1 MTMINLTQT
10 TMKYLNALPM
20 LNLEVIS
27 AYEDNVFSIEDVT
40 FINRRLATFGYSLSD
55 KAQEFLIEGSFSKTS
70 VIESLTVA
78 IDELSKIFDLKNLEP
93 LYETVCFL
101 SADID
106 GLFDKAGDI
115 ALPENRKIAYIDAL
129 QFWCGMS
136 EEEAKVQAD
145 LQSADVLDLKELDIV
160 TLAEVE
166 ALTANKLFSKV
177 VPSKEEFA
185 ELDVLLKVLEN
196 HKVSISKTIKKES
209 FQNKELKNYYI
220 LYMFNKHGVVLD
232 GYVDTATDAL
242 RLAAELSGVELSAK
256 HIQFKKFNNKEI
268 HLIFSY
274 LEKLNYTFDDMWL
287 YRKPWKKFYKL
298 FGSRVG
304 KAKYPKVQKFF
315 NALFDKKIYGS
326 KTTTRGAI
334 QQSYLDFSDDTSIH
348 NTAKLI
354 SLLNTRP
361 GEFAR
366 RLLSV
371 LNKVDFNSYDYIM
384 FNMMNVFT
392 SVDSKVLWQLA
403 SRLRALEEE
412 TPRSVAVKGV
422 YQKLDETIT
431 NLKEQGDI
439 SYIFERLMLVLGMK
453 YAQKEFLGK
462 VYISPTL
469 GSMALSTSMKGTS
482 NSTELATRYSWF
494 ELPKGFDVV
503 RFFQFWTND
512 GNGRTDLDLSTKLF
526 KKTENGLGQVGMSAF
541 TQLRDEY
548 VIDGKKVSFKHSGD
562 YQDAPEPDGAIEY
575 VDIRGIETLLNS
587 EDEHYL
593 IMYVNNFNQDDFSGY
608 PSNRAGVMLLSND
621 EAASKELYQQKSVFK
636 QFQLVSEVRGVIPLI
651 FDFKQNRLI
660 WVDMPKE
667 IASHSSVN
675 RAGLDE
681 LLLDVLGKV
690 ETTPSI
696 YSMLAVNA
704 LARGVIV
711 DNPDEAD
718 VIFDEN
724 TPISDLLSHL

>member
-20 LNLEVIS
+20 LQLEVLS
-27 AYEDNVFSIEDVT
+27 GDKENVFSKEDVMS
-40 FINRRLATFGYSLSD
+40 INRRLATFGYSLSA
-55 KAQEFLIEGSFSKTS
+55 KAQEFLVEGNFSKNS
-70 VIESLTVA
+70 VIESLTISV
-78 IDELSKIFDLKNLEP
+78 DELTKIFDLKNLEP
-93 LYETVCFL
+93 LYETVYFL

-115 ALPENRKIAYIDAL
+115 ALPENRKISYIDAL
-129 QFWCGMS
+129 QFWCGLS
-136 EEEAKVQAD
+136 EEEAKAHAD
-145 LQSADVLDLKELDIV
+145 LQSADVFDLKELDIV

-166 ALTANKLFSKV
+166 ALAANKLFSKV
-177 VPSKEEFA
+177 VPSKEEFT
-185 ELDVLLKVLEN
+185 ELDVLLETLEN
-196 HKVSISKTIKKES
+196 HKVSISKTIQKEN

-220 LYMFNKHGVVLD
+220 LYMFNKHGIVLD

-242 RLAAELSGVELSAK
+242 RLVAELSGVELSAK

-304 KAKYPKVQKFF
+304 KAKYPKVRKFF

-366 RLLSV
+366 RLLSI

-392 SVDSKVLWQLA
+392 SVDSKVLWQLVA
-403 SRLRALEEE
+403 RLRALEEE
-412 TPRSVAVKGV
+412 TTRSVAIKGV

-431 NLKEQGDI
+431 NLKKQGDI

-482 NSTELATRYSWF
+482 NSTKLTTRYSWF

-526 KKTENGLGQVGMSAF
+526 KKTENGFGQVGMSAF
-541 TQLRDEY
+541 TRLQDEY
-548 VIDGKKVSFKHSGD
+548 VVDGKKVSFKHSGD
-562 YQDAPEPDGAIEY
+562 YQNAPEPDGAIEY
-575 VDIRGIETLLNS
+575 VDIRGIEHLLNS
-587 EDEHYL
+587 DEEHYL
-593 IMYVNNFNQDDFSGY
+593 IMYINNYNQDSFLPY

-667 IASHSSVN
+667 IFSHSSVD
-675 RAGLDE
+675 RAKLE
-681 LLLDVLGKV
+681 EFLSDVLGKV
-690 ETTPSI
+690 ESTPSI
-696 YSMLAVNA
+696 HSMLTLNA
-704 LARGVIV
+704 LARGMVV

-724 TPISDLLSHL
+724 TPISELLSHL

>member
-20 LNLEVIS
+20 LQLEVLS
-27 AYEDNVFSIEDVT
+27 GDKENVFSKEDVMS
-40 FINRRLATFGYSLSD
+40 INRRLATFGYSLSD
-55 KAQEFLIEGSFSKTS
+55 KAQEFLIEGNFSKNS
-70 VIESLTVA
+70 VIESLTISV
-78 IDELSKIFDLKNLEP
+78 DELTKIFDLKNLEP
-93 LYETVCFL
+93 LYETVYFL

-115 ALPENRKIAYIDAL
+115 PLPESRKISYVDAL
-129 QFWCGMS
+129 QFWCGLS
-136 EEEAKVQAD
+136 EEEAKAHAD
-145 LQSADVLDLKELDIV
+145 LQSADVFDLKELDVV

-166 ALTANKLFSKV
+166 ALAANKLFSKV

-185 ELDVLLKVLEN
+185 ELDVLLETLEN
-196 HKVSISKTIKKES
+196 HKVSISKTIQKEN

-220 LYMFNKHGVVLD
+220 LYMFNKHGIVLD

-392 SVDSKVLWQLA
+392 SVDSKVLWQLV

-431 NLKEQGDI
+431 NLKEKGDI
-439 SYIFERLMLVLGMK
+439 HYVFERLMLVLGMK

-494 ELPKGFDVV
+494 GLPKGFDVV

-575 VDIRGIETLLNS
+575 VDIRGIEHLLNS
-587 EDEHYL
+587 DEEHYL
-593 IMYVNNFNQDDFSGY
+593 IMYINNYNQDSFLPY

-667 IASHSSVN
+667 IFSHSSVDS
-675 RAGLDE
+675 AKLSEFLVDI
-681 LLLDVLGKV
+681 LGKV
-690 ETTPSI
+690 ETIPSI
-696 YSMLAVNA
+696 YSMLTVNA
-704 LARGVIV
+704 LARGMIV

-724 TPISDLLSHL
+724 TPISDLLSYL

>member
-1 MTMINLTQT
+1 MIMINLTQT

-20 LNLEVIS
+20 LQLEVLS
-27 AYEDNVFSIEDVT
+27 GDKENVFSKEDVMS
-40 FINRRLATFGYSLSD
+40 IDRRLATFGYSLSA
-55 KAQEFLIEGSFSKTS
+55 KAQELLVEGSFSKNS
-70 VIESLTVA
+70 VIESLTIS
-78 IDELSKIFDLKNLEP
+78 IDELTKVFDLKNLEP
-93 LYETVCFL
+93 LYETVYFL

-115 ALPENRKIAYIDAL
+115 ALPESCKISYIDAL
-129 QFWCGMS
+129 QFWCGLS
-136 EEEAKVQAD
+136 EEEAKVHAD
-145 LQSADVLDLKELDIV
+145 LQAADVFDLKELDIV

-166 ALTANKLFSKV
+166 ALAANKLFSKV

-185 ELDVLLKVLEN
+185 ELDVLLETLEN
-196 HKVSISKTIKKES
+196 HKVSISKTIQKEN

-298 FGSRVG
+298 FGNRVG

-392 SVDSKVLWQLA
+392 SVDSKVLWQLV

-439 SYIFERLMLVLGMK
+439 HYIFERLMLVLGMK

-526 KKTENGLGQVGMSAF
+526 KKTENCLGQVGMSAF

-575 VDIRGIETLLNS
+575 VDIRGIEHLLNS
-587 EDEHYL
+587 DEEHYL
-593 IMYVNNFNQDDFSGY
+593 IMYINNYNQDSFLPY

-724 TPISDLLSHL
+724 TPISELLSHL

>member
-1 MTMINLTQT
+1 MIMINLTQT

-20 LNLEVIS
+20 LQLEVLS
-27 AYEDNVFSIEDVT
+27 GDKENVFSKEDVMS
-40 FINRRLATFGYSLSD
+40 IDRRLATFGYSLSA
-55 KAQEFLIEGSFSKTS
+55 KAQELLVEGSFSKNS
-70 VIESLTVA
+70 VIESLTIS
-78 IDELSKIFDLKNLEP
+78 IDELTKVFDLKNLEP
-93 LYETVCFL
+93 LYETVYFL

-115 ALPENRKIAYIDAL
+115 ALPESRKISYIDAL
-129 QFWCGMS
+129 QFWCGLS
-136 EEEAKVQAD
+136 EEEAKVHAD
-145 LQSADVLDLKELDIV
+145 LQAADVFDLKELDIV

-166 ALTANKLFSKV
+166 ALAANKLFSKV

-185 ELDVLLKVLEN
+185 ELDVLLETLEN
-196 HKVSISKTIKKES
+196 HKVSISKTIQKEN

-298 FGSRVG
+298 FGNRVG

-392 SVDSKVLWQLA
+392 SVDSKVLWQLV

-439 SYIFERLMLVLGMK
+439 HYIFERLMLVLGMK

-526 KKTENGLGQVGMSAF
+526 KKTENCLGQVGMSAF
-541 TQLRDEY
+541 TQLRDGY

-575 VDIRGIETLLNS
+575 VDIRGIEHLLNS
-587 EDEHYL
+587 DEEHYL
-593 IMYVNNFNQDDFSGY
+593 IMYINNYNQDSFLPY

-724 TPISDLLSHL
+724 TPISELLSHL

>member
-10 TMKYLNALPM
+10 TMKDLNALPM
-20 LNLEVIS
+20 LNLEVVS
-27 AYEDNVFSIEDVT
+27 AYEDNVFSKEDVT
-40 FINRRLATFGYSLSD
+40 SINRRLATFGYSLND

-78 IDELSKIFDLKNLEP
+78 IDELSKIFNLKNLEP
-93 LYETVCFL
+93 LYETVYFL

-129 QFWCGMS
+129 QFWCGLT
-136 EEEAKVQAD
+136 EEEAEVQAD
-145 LQSADVLDLKELDIV
+145 LQSADVFDLKELDIV

-166 ALTANKLFSKV
+166 ALAANKLFSKV

-185 ELDVLLKVLEN
+185 ELDVLLETLEN
-196 HKVSISKTIKKES
+196 HKVSISKTIQKEN

-220 LYMFNKHGVVLD
+220 LYMFNKHGIVLD

-298 FGSRVG
+298 FGNRVG

-315 NALFDKKIYGS
+315 NALFDKKVYGS
-326 KTTTRGAI
+326 KMTTRGAI

-392 SVDSKVLWQLA
+392 SVDSKVLWQLVT
-403 SRLRALEEE
+403 RLRALKEE
-412 TPRSVAVKGV
+412 TPRSVAIKGV
-422 YQKLDETIT
+422 YRKIDETMT
-431 NLKEQGDI
+431 NMKEQGDI
-439 SYIFERLMLVLGMK
+439 DYIFERLMLVLGMK

-482 NSTELATRYSWF
+482 NSTELTTRYSWF

-526 KKTENGLGQVGMSAF
+526 KKTENGFSQMGMSAF
-541 TQLRDEY
+541 TRLRDEY
-548 VIDGKKVSFKHSGD
+548 IVDGKKVSFKHSGD
-562 YQDAPEPDGAIEY
+562 YQNAPEPDRAIEY
-575 VDIRGIETLLNS
+575 VDIRGIEHLLNS
-587 EDEHYL
+587 DEEHYL
-593 IMYVNNFNQDDFSGY
+593 IMYINHYNQDSFLPY

-621 EAASKELYQQKSVFK
+621 EAASEELYQQKSVFK

-667 IASHSSVN
+667 IASHSSVDS
-675 RAGLDE
+675 AKLSE
-681 LLLDVLGKV
+681 FLVDVLGKV

-704 LARGVIV
+704 LARGMIV

>member
-1 MTMINLTQT
+1 MIMINLTQT

-20 LNLEVIS
+20 LQLEVLS
-27 AYEDNVFSIEDVT
+27 GDKENVFSKEDVMS
-40 FINRRLATFGYSLSD
+40 IDRRLATFGYSLSA
-55 KAQEFLIEGSFSKTS
+55 KAQELLVEGSFSKNS
-70 VIESLTVA
+70 VIESLTIS
-78 IDELSKIFDLKNLEP
+78 IDELTKVFDLKNLEP
-93 LYETVCFL
+93 LYETVYFL

-115 ALPENRKIAYIDAL
+115 ALPESRKISYIDAL
-129 QFWCGMS
+129 QFWCGLS
-136 EEEAKVQAD
+136 EEEAKVHAD
-145 LQSADVLDLKELDIV
+145 LQAADVFDLKELDIV

-166 ALTANKLFSKV
+166 ALAANKLFSKV

-185 ELDVLLKVLEN
+185 ELDVLLETLEN
-196 HKVSISKTIKKES
+196 HKVSISKTIQKEN

-298 FGSRVG
+298 FGNRVG

-392 SVDSKVLWQLA
+392 SVDSKVLWQLV

-439 SYIFERLMLVLGMK
+439 HYIFERLMLVLGMK

-503 RFFQFWTND
+503 RFFQFWIND

-548 VIDGKKVSFKHSGD
+548 VINGKKVSFKHSGD

-575 VDIRGIETLLNS
+575 VDIRGIEALLNS

-636 QFQLVSEVRGVIPLI
+636 QFQLVSEVRGVIPII

>member
-1 MTMINLTQT
+1 
-10 TMKYLNALPM
+10 
-20 LNLEVIS
+20 
-27 AYEDNVFSIEDVT
+27 
-40 FINRRLATFGYSLSD
+40 
-55 KAQEFLIEGSFSKTS
+55 
-70 VIESLTVA
+70 
-78 IDELSKIFDLKNLEP
+78 
-93 LYETVCFL
+93 
-101 SADID
+101 
-106 GLFDKAGDI
+106 
-115 ALPENRKIAYIDAL
+115 
-129 QFWCGMS
+129 
-136 EEEAKVQAD
+136 
-145 LQSADVLDLKELDIV
+145 
-160 TLAEVE
+160 
-166 ALTANKLFSKV
+166 
-177 VPSKEEFA
+177 
-185 ELDVLLKVLEN
+185 
-196 HKVSISKTIKKES
+196 
-209 FQNKELKNYYI
+209 
-220 LYMFNKHGVVLD
+220 MFNKHGIVLD

-392 SVDSKVLWQLA
+392 SVDSKVLWQLV

-439 SYIFERLMLVLGMK
+439 HYIFERLMLVLGMK

-462 VYISPTL
+462 VYISPAL

-575 VDIRGIETLLNS
+575 VDIRGIEALLNS

-593 IMYVNNFNQDDFSGY
+593 IMYVNNFNQDNFSGY

>member
-1 MTMINLTQT
+1 MIMINLTQT

-20 LNLEVIS
+20 LQLEVLS
-27 AYEDNVFSIEDVT
+27 GDKENVFSKEDVMS
-40 FINRRLATFGYSLSD
+40 IDRRLATFGYSLSA
-55 KAQEFLIEGSFSKTS
+55 KAQELLVEGSFSKNS
-70 VIESLTVA
+70 VIESLTIS
-78 IDELSKIFDLKNLEP
+78 IDELTKVFDLKNLEP
-93 LYETVCFL
+93 LYETVYFL

-115 ALPENRKIAYIDAL
+115 ALPESRKISYIDAL
-129 QFWCGMS
+129 QFWCGLS
-136 EEEAKVQAD
+136 EEEAKVHAD
-145 LQSADVLDLKELDIV
+145 LQAADVFDLKELDIV

-166 ALTANKLFSKV
+166 ALAANKLFSKV

-185 ELDVLLKVLEN
+185 ELDVLLETLEN
-196 HKVSISKTIKKES
+196 HKVSISKTIQKEN

-298 FGSRVG
+298 FGNRVG

-392 SVDSKVLWQLA
+392 SVDSKVLWQLV

-439 SYIFERLMLVLGMK
+439 HYIFERLMLVLGMK

-526 KKTENGLGQVGMSAF
+526 KKTENCLGQVGMSAF

-575 VDIRGIETLLNS
+575 VDIRGIEHLLNS
-587 EDEHYL
+587 DEEHYL
-593 IMYVNNFNQDDFSGY
+593 IMYINNYNQDSFLPY

-724 TPISDLLSHL
+724 TPISELLSHL

>member
-1 MTMINLTQT
+1 MIMINLTQT

-20 LNLEVIS
+20 LQLEVLS
-27 AYEDNVFSIEDVT
+27 GDKENVFSKEDVMS
-40 FINRRLATFGYSLSD
+40 IDRRLATFGYSLSA
-55 KAQEFLIEGSFSKTS
+55 KAQELLVEGSFSKNS
-70 VIESLTVA
+70 VIESLTIS
-78 IDELSKIFDLKNLEP
+78 IDELTKVFDLKNLEP
-93 LYETVCFL
+93 LYETVYFL

-115 ALPENRKIAYIDAL
+115 ALPESRKISYIDAL
-129 QFWCGMS
+129 QFWCGLS
-136 EEEAKVQAD
+136 EEEAKVHAD
-145 LQSADVLDLKELDIV
+145 LQAADVFDLKELDIV

-166 ALTANKLFSKV
+166 ALAANKLFSKV

-185 ELDVLLKVLEN
+185 ELDVLLETLEN
-196 HKVSISKTIKKES
+196 HKVSISKTIQKEN

-242 RLAAELSGVELSAK
+242 RLAAELSSVELSAK

-298 FGSRVG
+298 FGNRVG

-392 SVDSKVLWQLA
+392 SVDSKVLWQLV

-439 SYIFERLMLVLGMK
+439 HYIFERLMLVLGMK

-526 KKTENGLGQVGMSAF
+526 KKTENCLGQVGMSAF

-575 VDIRGIETLLNS
+575 VDIRGIEHLLNS
-587 EDEHYL
+587 DEEHYL
-593 IMYVNNFNQDDFSGY
+593 IMYINNYNQDSFLPY

-718 VIFDEN
+718 AIFDEN
-724 TPISDLLSHL
+724 TPISELLSHL

>member
-1 MTMINLTQT
+1 MINLTQT

-20 LNLEVIS
+20 LQLEVLS
-27 AYEDNVFSIEDVT
+27 GDKENVFSKEDVMS
-40 FINRRLATFGYSLSD
+40 INRRLATFGYSLSA
-55 KAQEFLIEGSFSKTS
+55 KAQEFLVEGSFSKNS
-70 VIESLTVA
+70 VIESLTIS
-78 IDELSKIFDLKNLEP
+78 IDELTKVFDLKNLEP
-93 LYETVCFL
+93 LYETVYFL

-115 ALPENRKIAYIDAL
+115 ALPESRKISYVDAL
-129 QFWCGMS
+129 QFWCGLS
-136 EEEAKVQAD
+136 EEEAKAHAD
-145 LQSADVLDLKELDIV
+145 LQSADVFDLKELDIV

-166 ALTANKLFSKV
+166 ALAANKLFSKV
-177 VPSKEEFA
+177 VPSKEEFT
-185 ELDVLLKVLEN
+185 ELDVLLETLEN
-196 HKVSISKTIKKES
+196 HKVSISKTIQKEN

-220 LYMFNKHGVVLD
+220 LYMFNKHGIVLD

-298 FGSRVG
+298 FGNRVG
-304 KAKYPKVQKFF
+304 KAKYPKVKKFF

-326 KTTTRGAI
+326 KMTTRGAI

-366 RLLSV
+366 RLLSI

-392 SVDSKVLWQLA
+392 SVDSKVLWQLVA
-403 SRLRALEEE
+403 RLRALEEE
-412 TPRSVAVKGV
+412 TTRSVAIKGV

-431 NLKEQGDI
+431 NLKEQGGI

-482 NSTELATRYSWF
+482 NSTELTTRYSWF

-526 KKTENGLGQVGMSAF
+526 KKTENGFGQVGMSAF
-541 TQLRDEY
+541 TRLQDEY
-548 VIDGKKVSFKHSGD
+548 VVDGKKVSFKHSGD
-562 YQDAPEPDGAIEY
+562 YQNAPEPDGAIEY
-575 VDIRGIETLLNS
+575 VDIRGIEHLLNS
-587 EDEHYL
+587 DEEHYL
-593 IMYVNNFNQDDFSGY
+593 IMYINNYNQDSFLPY

-667 IASHSSVN
+667 IFSHSSVD
-675 RAGLDE
+675 RAKLE
-681 LLLDVLGKV
+681 EFLSDVLGKV
-690 ETTPSI
+690 ESTPSI
-696 YSMLAVNA
+696 HSMLTLNA
-704 LARGVIV
+704 LARGMVV

-724 TPISDLLSHL
+724 TPISELLSHL

>member
-20 LNLEVIS
+20 LQLEVLS
-27 AYEDNVFSIEDVT
+27 GDKENVFSKEDVMS
-40 FINRRLATFGYSLSD
+40 INRRLATFGYFLSA
-55 KAQEFLIEGSFSKTS
+55 KAQEFLVEGNFSKNS
-70 VIESLTVA
+70 VIESLTISV
-78 IDELSKIFDLKNLEP
+78 DELTKIFDLKNIEP
-93 LYETVCFL
+93 LYETVYFL

-115 ALPENRKIAYIDAL
+115 ALPENRKISYIDAL
-129 QFWCGMS
+129 QFWCGLS
-136 EEEAKVQAD
+136 EEEAKAHAD
-145 LQSADVLDLKELDIV
+145 LQSADVFDLKELDIV

-177 VPSKEEFA
+177 VPSKEEFT
-185 ELDVLLKVLEN
+185 ELDVLLETLEN
-196 HKVSISKTIKKES
+196 HKVSISKTIQKEN

-220 LYMFNKHGVVLD
+220 LYMFNKHGIVLD
-232 GYVDTATDAL
+232 GYVDTATDVL

-334 QQSYLDFSDDTSIH
+334 QQSYLDFSDDASIH

-371 LNKVDFNSYDYIM
+371 LNKVDFNSYDYII

-392 SVDSKVLWQLA
+392 SVDSKVLWQLV

-439 SYIFERLMLVLGMK
+439 HYIFERLMLVLGMK

-462 VYISPTL
+462 VYISQTL

-526 KKTENGLGQVGMSAF
+526 KKTENGFGQVGMSAF
-541 TQLRDEY
+541 TRLQDEY
-548 VIDGKKVSFKHSGD
+548 VVDGKKVSFKHSGD
-562 YQDAPEPDGAIEY
+562 YQNAPEPDGAIEY
-575 VDIRGIETLLNS
+575 VDIRGIEHLLNS
-587 EDEHYL
+587 DEEHYL
-593 IMYVNNFNQDDFSGY
+593 IMYINNYNQDSFLPY

-667 IASHSSVN
+667 IFSHSSVD
-675 RAGLDE
+675 RAKLE
-681 LLLDVLGKV
+681 EFLSDVLGKV
-690 ETTPSI
+690 ESTPSI
-696 YSMLAVNA
+696 HSMLTLNA
-704 LARGVIV
+704 LARGMVV

-724 TPISDLLSHL
+724 TPISELLSHL

>member
-20 LNLEVIS
+20 LQLEVLS
-27 AYEDNVFSIEDVT
+27 GDKENVFSKEDVMS
-40 FINRRLATFGYSLSD
+40 INRRLATFGYSLSA
-55 KAQEFLIEGSFSKTS
+55 KAQEFLVEGNFSKNS
-70 VIESLTVA
+70 VIESLTISV
-78 IDELSKIFDLKNLEP
+78 DELTKIFDSKNLEP
-93 LYETVCFL
+93 LYETVYFL

-115 ALPENRKIAYIDAL
+115 ALPESCKISYVDAL
-129 QFWCGMS
+129 QFWCGLS
-136 EEEAKVQAD
+136 EEEAKAHAD
-145 LQSADVLDLKELDIV
+145 LQAADVFDLKELDIV

-177 VPSKEEFA
+177 VPSKEEFS
-185 ELDVLLKVLEN
+185 ELDILLKTLEN
-196 HKVSISKTIKKES
+196 HKVSISKTIQKEN

-220 LYMFNKHGVVLD
+220 LYMFNKHGIVLD

-256 HIQFKKFNNKEI
+256 YIQFKKFNNKEI

-326 KTTTRGAI
+326 KTTIRGAI

-392 SVDSKVLWQLA
+392 SVDSKVLWQLV

-422 YQKLDETIT
+422 YQKLDETMT

-439 SYIFERLMLVLGMK
+439 DYIFERLMLVLGMK

-469 GSMALSTSMKGTS
+469 DSMALSTSMKGTS
-482 NSTELATRYSWF
+482 NSTELTTRYSWF

-575 VDIRGIETLLNS
+575 VDIRGIEHLLNS
-587 EDEHYL
+587 DEEHYL
-593 IMYVNNFNQDDFSGY
+593 IMYINNYNQDSFLPY

-681 LLLDVLGKV
+681 LLSDVLGKV

-718 VIFDEN
+718 VVFDEN

>member
-1 MTMINLTQT
+1 MINLTQT
-10 TMKYLNALPM
+10 TMKYLSALPM
-20 LNLEVIS
+20 LNLEVVS
-27 AYEDNVFSIEDVT
+27 DYEDNVFSKEDVT
-40 FINRRLATFGYSLSD
+40 SVNRRLATFGYSLSA
-55 KAQEFLIEGSFSKTS
+55 KAQEFFVEGNFSKNS

-78 IDELSKIFDLKNLEP
+78 VDELSKIFDLKNLEP
-93 LYETVCFL
+93 LYETVYFL

-129 QFWCGMS
+129 QFWCGLS
-136 EEEAKVQAD
+136 EEEAKAQAD
-145 LQSADVLDLKELDIV
+145 LQAADALDLKELDIV

-209 FQNKELKNYYI
+209 FQNKEWKNYYI

-298 FGSRVG
+298 FGNRVG

-315 NALFDKKIYGS
+315 NALFDKKVYGS
-326 KTTTRGAI
+326 KMTTRGAI

-366 RLLSV
+366 RLLSI

-392 SVDSKVLWQLA
+392 SVDSKVLWQLVA
-403 SRLRALEEE
+403 RLRALEEE
-412 TPRSVAVKGV
+412 TTRSVAIKGV

-431 NLKEQGDI
+431 NLKKQGDI

-482 NSTELATRYSWF
+482 NSTKLTTRYSWF
-494 ELPKGFDVV
+494 ELSKGFDVV

-526 KKTENGLGQVGMSAF
+526 KKTENGFGQVGMSAF
-541 TQLRDEY
+541 TRLQDEY
-548 VIDGKKVSFKHSGD
+548 VVDGKKVSFKHSGD
-562 YQDAPEPDGAIEY
+562 YQNAPEPDGAIEY
-575 VDIRGIETLLNS
+575 VDIRGIEHLLNS
-587 EDEHYL
+587 DEEHYL
-593 IMYVNNFNQDDFSGY
+593 IMYINNYNQDSFLPY

-667 IASHSSVN
+667 IFSHSSVD
-675 RAGLDE
+675 RAKLE
-681 LLLDVLGKV
+681 EFLSDVLGKV
-690 ETTPSI
+690 ESTPSI
-696 YSMLAVNA
+696 HSMLTLNA
-704 LARGVIV
+704 LARGMVV

-724 TPISDLLSHL
+724 TPISELLSHL

>member
-10 TMKYLNALPM
+10 TMKYLDSLPM
-20 LNLEVIS
+20 LNLEVVS
-27 AYEDNVFSIEDVT
+27 ASDDNVFVKEDIVS
-40 FINRRLATFGYSLSD
+40 INRRLATFGYSLSD
-55 KAQEFLIEGSFSKTS
+55 KAEEFLIEGNFSTNS
-70 VIESLTVA
+70 VVESLTIAV
-78 IDELSKIFDLKNLEP
+78 DELSRVFDLKNLEP

-101 SADID
+101 SSDID

-115 ALPENRKIAYIDAL
+115 SLPESRKIAYIDAL
-129 QFWCGMS
+129 QFWCGMT
-136 EEEAKVQAD
+136 EEEAEANAD
-145 LQSADVLDLKELDIV
+145 LQAADVFDLKELDIV

-177 VPSKEEFA
+177 VPSKEEFT
-185 ELDVLLKVLEN
+185 ELDVLLETLEN
-196 HKVSISKTIKKES
+196 HKVSISKTIQKEN

-220 LYMFNKHGVVLD
+220 LYMFNKHGIVLD

-298 FGSRVG
+298 FGNRVG
-304 KAKYPKVQKFF
+304 KAKYPKVKKFF

-326 KTTTRGAI
+326 KMTTRGAI

-366 RLLSV
+366 RLLSI

-392 SVDSKVLWQLA
+392 SVDSKVLWQLVA
-403 SRLRALEEE
+403 RLRALEEE
-412 TPRSVAVKGV
+412 TTRSVAIKGV

-482 NSTELATRYSWF
+482 NSTELTTRYSWF

-526 KKTENGLGQVGMSAF
+526 KKTENGFGQVGMSAF
-541 TQLRDEY
+541 TRLQDEY
-548 VIDGKKVSFKHSGD
+548 VVDGKKVSFKHSGD
-562 YQDAPEPDGAIEY
+562 YQNAPEPDGAIEY
-575 VDIRGIETLLNS
+575 VDIRGIEHLLNS
-587 EDEHYL
+587 DEEHYL
-593 IMYVNNFNQDDFSGY
+593 IMYINNYNQDSFLPY

-667 IASHSSVN
+667 IFSHSSVD
-675 RAGLDE
+675 RAKLE
-681 LLLDVLGKV
+681 EFLSDVLGKV
-690 ETTPSI
+690 ESTPSI
-696 YSMLAVNA
+696 HSMLTLNA
-704 LARGVIV
+704 LARGMVV

-724 TPISDLLSHL
+724 TPISELLSHL

>member
-20 LNLEVIS
+20 LQLEVLS
-27 AYEDNVFSIEDVT
+27 GDKENVFSKEDVMS
-40 FINRRLATFGYSLSD
+40 INRRLATFGYSLSA
-55 KAQEFLIEGSFSKTS
+55 KAQEVLVEGNFSKNS
-70 VIESLTVA
+70 VVESLTISV
-78 IDELSKIFDLKNLEP
+78 DELTKIFDLKNLEP
-93 LYETVCFL
+93 LYETVYFL
-101 SADID
+101 NADID

-115 ALPENRKIAYIDAL
+115 ALPESRKISYVDAL
-129 QFWCGMS
+129 QFWCGLS
-136 EEEAKVQAD
+136 EEEAKAHAD
-145 LQSADVLDLKELDIV
+145 LQSADVFDLKELDIV

-166 ALTANKLFSKV
+166 ALAANKLFSKV
-177 VPSKEEFA
+177 VPSKEEFT
-185 ELDVLLKVLEN
+185 ELDVLLKTLEN
-196 HKVSISKTIKKES
+196 HKVSISKTIQKEN

-220 LYMFNKHGVVLD
+220 LYMFNKHGIVLD

-334 QQSYLDFSDDTSIH
+334 QQSYLDFSEDTSIH

-392 SVDSKVLWQLA
+392 SVDSKVLWQLVT
-403 SRLRALEEE
+403 RLRALEEE
-412 TPRSVAVKGV
+412 TPRSVAIKGV

-439 SYIFERLMLVLGMK
+439 HYICERLMLVLGMK

-526 KKTENGLGQVGMSAF
+526 KKTEDGFNQVGMSAF
-541 TQLRDEY
+541 VQLKDEY

-575 VDIRGIETLLNS
+575 VDIRGIEHLLNS
-587 EDEHYL
+587 DEEHYL
-593 IMYVNNFNQDDFSGY
+593 IMYINNYNQDSFLPY

-636 QFQLVSEVRGVIPLI
+636 QFQLVSEVRGVIPII

-667 IASHSSVN
+667 IFSHSSVD
-675 RAGLDE
+675 RAKLE
-681 LLLDVLGKV
+681 EFLSDVLGKV
-690 ETTPSI
+690 ESTPSI
-696 YSMLAVNA
+696 HSMLTLNA
-704 LARGVIV
+704 LARGMVV

-724 TPISDLLSHL
+724 TPISELLSHL

>member
-20 LNLEVIS
+20 LQLEVLS
-27 AYEDNVFSIEDVT
+27 GDKENVFSKEDVMS
-40 FINRRLATFGYSLSD
+40 INRRLATFGYFLSA
-55 KAQEFLIEGSFSKTS
+55 KAQEFLVEGNFSKNS
-70 VIESLTVA
+70 VIESLTISV
-78 IDELSKIFDLKNLEP
+78 DELTKIFDLKNIEP
-93 LYETVCFL
+93 LYETVYFL

-115 ALPENRKIAYIDAL
+115 ALPENRKISYIDAL
-129 QFWCGMS
+129 QFWCGLS
-136 EEEAKVQAD
+136 EEEAKAHAD
-145 LQSADVLDLKELDIV
+145 LQSADVFDLKELDIV

-177 VPSKEEFA
+177 VPSKEEFT
-185 ELDVLLKVLEN
+185 ELDVLLETLEN
-196 HKVSISKTIKKES
+196 HKVSISKTIQKEN

-220 LYMFNKHGVVLD
+220 LYMFNKHGIVLD
-232 GYVDTATDAL
+232 GYVDTATDVL

-334 QQSYLDFSDDTSIH
+334 QQSYLDFSDDASIH

-371 LNKVDFNSYDYIM
+371 LNKVDFNSYDYII

-392 SVDSKVLWQLA
+392 SVDSKVLWQLV

-439 SYIFERLMLVLGMK
+439 HYIFERLMLVLGMK

-526 KKTENGLGQVGMSAF
+526 KKTENGFGQVGMSAF
-541 TQLRDEY
+541 TRLQDEY
-548 VIDGKKVSFKHSGD
+548 VVDGKKVSFKHSGD
-562 YQDAPEPDGAIEY
+562 YQNAPEPDGAIEY
-575 VDIRGIETLLNS
+575 VDIRGIEHLLNS
-587 EDEHYL
+587 DEEHYL
-593 IMYVNNFNQDDFSGY
+593 IMYINNYNQDSFLPY

-667 IASHSSVN
+667 IFSHSSVD
-675 RAGLDE
+675 RAKLE
-681 LLLDVLGKV
+681 EFLSDVLGKV
-690 ETTPSI
+690 ESTPSI
-696 YSMLAVNA
+696 HSMLTLNA
-704 LARGVIV
+704 LARGMVV

-724 TPISDLLSHL
+724 TPISELLSHL

>member
-10 TMKYLNALPM
+10 TMKHLNALPM
-20 LNLEVIS
+20 LNLEVVS
-27 AYEDNVFSIEDVT
+27 TYEDNVFSKEDVT
-40 FINRRLATFGYSLSD
+40 SINRRLATFGYSLSD

-93 LYETVCFL
+93 LYETVYFL

-106 GLFDKAGDI
+106 GLFDEAGDI

-129 QFWCGMS
+129 QFWCGLT

-177 VPSKEEFA
+177 VPSKEEFT

-196 HKVSISKTIKKES
+196 HKVSISKTIKKEN

-298 FGSRVG
+298 FGNRVG
-304 KAKYPKVQKFF
+304 KAKYPKVKKFF

-326 KTTTRGAI
+326 KMTTRGAI

-366 RLLSV
+366 RLLSI

-392 SVDSKVLWQLA
+392 SVDSKVLWQLVA
-403 SRLRALEEE
+403 RLRALEEE
-412 TPRSVAVKGV
+412 TARSVAIKGV

-482 NSTELATRYSWF
+482 NSTELTTRYSWF

-512 GNGRTDLDLSTKLF
+512 GNGRTDLDLSMKLF
-526 KKTENGLGQVGMSAF
+526 KKTENGFGQMGMSAF

-575 VDIRGIETLLNS
+575 VDVQGIEALSNS
-587 EDEHYL
+587 EEEHYL
-593 IMYVNNFNQDDFSGY
+593 IMYVNNYNRDNFSDY

-724 TPISDLLSHL
+724 TPIYDLLSHL

>member
-20 LNLEVIS
+20 LQLEVLS
-27 AYEDNVFSIEDVT
+27 GDKENVFSKEDVMS
-40 FINRRLATFGYSLSD
+40 INRRLATFGYSLSA
-55 KAQEFLIEGSFSKTS
+55 KAQEFLVEGNFSKNS
-70 VIESLTVA
+70 VIESLTISV
-78 IDELSKIFDLKNLEP
+78 DELTKIFDLKNLEP
-93 LYETVCFL
+93 LYETVYFL

-115 ALPENRKIAYIDAL
+115 ALPESRKISYVDAL
-129 QFWCGMS
+129 QFWCGLS
-136 EEEAKVQAD
+136 EEEAKAHAD
-145 LQSADVLDLKELDIV
+145 LQAADVFDLKELDIV

-177 VPSKEEFA
+177 VPSKEEFS
-185 ELDVLLKVLEN
+185 ELDILLKTLEN
-196 HKVSISKTIKKES
+196 HKVSISKTIQKEN

-220 LYMFNKHGVVLD
+220 LYMFNKHGIVLD

-256 HIQFKKFNNKEI
+256 YIQFKKFNNKEI

-392 SVDSKVLWQLA
+392 S
-403 SRLRALEEE
+403 
-412 TPRSVAVKGV
+412 
-422 YQKLDETIT
+422 DETMT

-439 SYIFERLMLVLGMK
+439 DYIFERLMLVLGMK

-469 GSMALSTSMKGTS
+469 DSMALSTSMKGTS
-482 NSTELATRYSWF
+482 NSTELTTRYSWF

-526 KKTENGLGQVGMSAF
+526 KKTENGFSQTGMSAF
-541 TQLRDEY
+541 TRLRDEY
-548 VIDGKKVSFKHSGD
+548 IVDGKKVSFKHSGD

-575 VDIRGIETLLNS
+575 VDIRGIEHLLNS
-587 EDEHYL
+587 DEEHYL
-593 IMYVNNFNQDDFSGY
+593 IMYINNYNQDSFLPY

-667 IASHSSVN
+667 IFSHSSVDS
-675 RAGLDE
+675 AKLSEFLVDI
-681 LLLDVLGKV
+681 LGKV
-690 ETTPSI
+690 ETIPSI
-696 YSMLAVNA
+696 YSMLTVNA
-704 LARGVIV
+704 LARGMIV

-724 TPISDLLSHL
+724 TPISDLLSYL

>member
-1 MTMINLTQT
+1 MIMINLTQT

-20 LNLEVIS
+20 LQLEVLS
-27 AYEDNVFSIEDVT
+27 GDKENVFSKEDVMS
-40 FINRRLATFGYSLSD
+40 IDRRLATFGYSLSA
-55 KAQEFLIEGSFSKTS
+55 KAQELLVEGSFSKNS
-70 VIESLTVA
+70 VIESLTIS
-78 IDELSKIFDLKNLEP
+78 IDELTKVFDLKNLEP
-93 LYETVCFL
+93 LYETVYFL

-115 ALPENRKIAYIDAL
+115 ALPESRKISYIDAL
-129 QFWCGMS
+129 QFWCGLS
-136 EEEAKVQAD
+136 EEEAKVHAD
-145 LQSADVLDLKELDIV
+145 LQAADVFDLKELDIV

-166 ALTANKLFSKV
+166 ALAANKLFSKV

-185 ELDVLLKVLEN
+185 ELDVLLETLEN
-196 HKVSISKTIKKES
+196 HKVSISKTIQKEN

-298 FGSRVG
+298 FGNRVG

-354 SLLNTRP
+354 FLLNTRP

-392 SVDSKVLWQLA
+392 SVDSKVLWQLV

-439 SYIFERLMLVLGMK
+439 HYIFERLMLVLGMK

-526 KKTENGLGQVGMSAF
+526 KKTENCLGQVGMSAF

-575 VDIRGIETLLNS
+575 VDIRGIEHLLNS
-587 EDEHYL
+587 DEEHYL
-593 IMYVNNFNQDDFSGY
+593 IMYINNYNQDSFLPY

-724 TPISDLLSHL
+724 TPISELLSHL

>member
-10 TMKYLNALPM
+10 AMKYLNALPM
-20 LNLEVIS
+20 LNLEVVS
-27 AYEDNVFSIEDVT
+27 AYEDNVFSKEDIT
-40 FINRRLATFGYSLSD
+40 SINRRLATFGYSLSD
-55 KAQEFLIEGSFSKTS
+55 KAQEFLIDGSFSKTS

-93 LYETVCFL
+93 LYETVYFL

-129 QFWCGMS
+129 QFWCGLT

-185 ELDVLLKVLEN
+185 ELDVLLETLEN
-196 HKVSISKTIKKES
+196 HKVSISKTIQKEN

-220 LYMFNKHGVVLD
+220 LYMFNKHSIVLD

-354 SLLNTRP
+354 SLSNTRP

-366 RLLSV
+366 RLLSI

-392 SVDSKVLWQLA
+392 SVDSKVLWQLVT
-403 SRLRALEEE
+403 RLRTLEEE
-412 TPRSVAVKGV
+412 TARSVAIKGV

-439 SYIFERLMLVLGMK
+439 HYIFERLMLVLGMK

-575 VDIRGIETLLNS
+575 VDVRGIETLLNS

-681 LLLDVLGKV
+681 LLLDILGKV

>member
-1 MTMINLTQT
+1 MIMINLTQT

-20 LNLEVIS
+20 LQLEVLS
-27 AYEDNVFSIEDVT
+27 GDKENVFSKEDVMS
-40 FINRRLATFGYSLSD
+40 IDRRLATFGYSLSA
-55 KAQEFLIEGSFSKTS
+55 KAQELLVEGSFSKNS
-70 VIESLTVA
+70 VIESLTIS
-78 IDELSKIFDLKNLEP
+78 IDELTKVFDLKNLEP
-93 LYETVCFL
+93 LYETVYFL

-106 GLFDKAGDI
+106 GLFDKVGDI
-115 ALPENRKIAYIDAL
+115 ALPESRKISYIDAL
-129 QFWCGMS
+129 QFWCGLS
-136 EEEAKVQAD
+136 EEEAKVHAD
-145 LQSADVLDLKELDIV
+145 LQAADVFDLKELDIV

-166 ALTANKLFSKV
+166 ALAANKLFSKV

-185 ELDVLLKVLEN
+185 ELDVLLETLEN
-196 HKVSISKTIKKES
+196 HKVSISKTIQKEN

-298 FGSRVG
+298 FGNRVG

-392 SVDSKVLWQLA
+392 SVDSKVLWQLV

-439 SYIFERLMLVLGMK
+439 HYIFERLMLVLGMK

-526 KKTENGLGQVGMSAF
+526 KKTENCLGQVGMSAF

-575 VDIRGIETLLNS
+575 VDIRGIEHLLNS
-587 EDEHYL
+587 DEEHYL
-593 IMYVNNFNQDDFSGY
+593 IMYINNYNQDSFLPY

-724 TPISDLLSHL
+724 TPISELLSHL

>member
-20 LNLEVIS
+20 LQLEVLS
-27 AYEDNVFSIEDVT
+27 GDEENVFSKEDVMS
-40 FINRRLATFGYSLSD
+40 IDRRLATFGYSLSA
-55 KAQEFLIEGSFSKTS
+55 KAQELLVEGSFSKNS
-70 VIESLTVA
+70 VIESLTIS
-78 IDELSKIFDLKNLEP
+78 IDELTKVFDLKNLEP
-93 LYETVCFL
+93 LYETVYFL

-115 ALPENRKIAYIDAL
+115 ALPESRKISYVDAL
-129 QFWCGMS
+129 QFWCGLS
-136 EEEAKVQAD
+136 EEEAKAHAD
-145 LQSADVLDLKELDIV
+145 LQSADVFDLKELDIV

-166 ALTANKLFSKV
+166 ALAANKLFSKV
-177 VPSKEEFA
+177 VPSKEEFT
-185 ELDVLLKVLEN
+185 ELDVLLETLEN
-196 HKVSISKTIKKES
+196 HRVSISKTIQKENS
-209 FQNKELKNYYI
+209 QNKELKNYYI
-220 LYMFNKHGVVLD
+220 LYMFNKHGIVLD

-392 SVDSKVLWQLA
+392 SVDSKVLWQLV

-482 NSTELATRYSWF
+482 NSTELTTRYSWF

-526 KKTENGLGQVGMSAF
+526 KKTENGFGQVGMSAF
-541 TQLRDEY
+541 TRLQDEY
-548 VIDGKKVSFKHSGD
+548 VVDGKKVSFKHSGD
-562 YQDAPEPDGAIEY
+562 YQNAPEPDGAIEY
-575 VDIRGIETLLNS
+575 VDIRGIEHLLNS
-587 EDEHYL
+587 DEEHYL
-593 IMYVNNFNQDDFSGY
+593 IMYINNYNQDSFLPY

-667 IASHSSVN
+667 IFSHSSVD
-675 RAGLDE
+675 RAKLE
-681 LLLDVLGKV
+681 EFLSDVLGKV
-690 ETTPSI
+690 ESTPSI
-696 YSMLAVNA
+696 HSMLTLNA
-704 LARGVIV
+704 LARGMVV

-724 TPISDLLSHL
+724 TPISELLSHL

>member
-10 TMKYLNALPM
+10 TMKDLNALPM
-20 LNLEVIS
+20 LNLEVVS
-27 AYEDNVFSIEDVT
+27 AYEDNVFSKEDVT
-40 FINRRLATFGYSLSD
+40 SINRRLATFGYSLND

-78 IDELSKIFDLKNLEP
+78 IDELSKIFNLKNLEP
-93 LYETVCFL
+93 LYETVYFL

-129 QFWCGMS
+129 QFWCGLT
-136 EEEAKVQAD
+136 EEEAEVQAD
-145 LQSADVLDLKELDIV
+145 LQSADVFDLKELDIV

-166 ALTANKLFSKV
+166 ALAANKLFSKV

-185 ELDVLLKVLEN
+185 ELDVLLETLEN
-196 HKVSISKTIKKES
+196 HKVSISKTIQKEN

-220 LYMFNKHGVVLD
+220 LYMFNKHGIVLD

-298 FGSRVG
+298 FGNRVG

-315 NALFDKKIYGS
+315 NALFDKKVYGS
-326 KTTTRGAI
+326 KMTTRGAI

-392 SVDSKVLWQLA
+392 SVDSKVLWQLVT
-403 SRLRALEEE
+403 RLRALKEE
-412 TPRSVAVKGV
+412 TPRSVAIKGV
-422 YQKLDETIT
+422 YRKIDETMT
-431 NLKEQGDI
+431 NMKEQGDI
-439 SYIFERLMLVLGMK
+439 DYIFERLMLVLGMK

-482 NSTELATRYSWF
+482 NSTELTTRYSWF

-526 KKTENGLGQVGMSAF
+526 KKTENGFSQMGMSAF
-541 TQLRDEY
+541 TRLRDEY
-548 VIDGKKVSFKHSGD
+548 IVDGKKVSFKHSGD
-562 YQDAPEPDGAIEY
+562 YQNAPEPDGAIEY
-575 VDIRGIETLLNS
+575 VDIRGIEHLLNS
-587 EDEHYL
+587 DEEHYL
-593 IMYVNNFNQDDFSGY
+593 IMYINHYNQDSFLPY

-621 EAASKELYQQKSVFK
+621 EAASEELYQQKSVFK

-667 IASHSSVN
+667 IASHSSVDS
-675 RAGLDE
+675 AKLSE
-681 LLLDVLGKV
+681 FLVDVLGKV

-704 LARGVIV
+704 LARGMIV

>member
-1 MTMINLTQT
+1 MIMINLTQT

-20 LNLEVIS
+20 LQLEVLS
-27 AYEDNVFSIEDVT
+27 GDKENVFSKEDVMS
-40 FINRRLATFGYSLSD
+40 IDRRLATFGYSLSA
-55 KAQEFLIEGSFSKTS
+55 KAQEFLVEGSFSKNS
-70 VIESLTVA
+70 VIESLTIS
-78 IDELSKIFDLKNLEP
+78 IDELTKVFDLKNLEP
-93 LYETVCFL
+93 LYETVYFL

-115 ALPENRKIAYIDAL
+115 ALPESRKISYIDAL
-129 QFWCGMS
+129 QFWCGLS
-136 EEEAKVQAD
+136 EEEAKVHAD
-145 LQSADVLDLKELDIV
+145 LQAADVFDLKELDIV

-166 ALTANKLFSKV
+166 ALAANKLFSKV

-185 ELDVLLKVLEN
+185 ELDVLLETLEN
-196 HKVSISKTIKKES
+196 HKVSISKTIQKEN

-298 FGSRVG
+298 FGNRVG

-392 SVDSKVLWQLA
+392 SVDSKVLWQLV

-439 SYIFERLMLVLGMK
+439 HYIFERLMLVLGMK

-526 KKTENGLGQVGMSAF
+526 KKTENCLGQVGMSAF

-575 VDIRGIETLLNS
+575 VDIRGIEHLLNS
-587 EDEHYL
+587 DEEHYL
-593 IMYVNNFNQDDFSGY
+593 IMYINNYNQDSFLPY

-724 TPISDLLSHL
+724 TPISELLSHL

>member
-1 MTMINLTQT
+1 MIMINLTQT

-20 LNLEVIS
+20 LQLEVLS
-27 AYEDNVFSIEDVT
+27 GDKENVFSKEDVMS
-40 FINRRLATFGYSLSD
+40 IDRRLATFGYSLSA
-55 KAQEFLIEGSFSKTS
+55 KAQELLVEGSFSKNS
-70 VIESLTVA
+70 VIESLTIS
-78 IDELSKIFDLKNLEP
+78 IDELTKVFDLKNLEP
-93 LYETVCFL
+93 LYETVYFL

-115 ALPENRKIAYIDAL
+115 ALPESRKISYIDAL
-129 QFWCGMS
+129 QFWCGLS
-136 EEEAKVQAD
+136 EEEAKVHAD
-145 LQSADVLDLKELDIV
+145 LQAADVFDLKELDIV

-166 ALTANKLFSKV
+166 ALAANKLFSKV

-185 ELDVLLKVLEN
+185 ELDVLLETLEN
-196 HKVSISKTIKKES
+196 HKVSISKTIQKEN

-298 FGSRVG
+298 FGNRVG

-392 SVDSKVLWQLA
+392 SVDSKVLWQLV

-439 SYIFERLMLVLGMK
+439 HYIFERLMLVLGMK

-526 KKTENGLGQVGMSAF
+526 KKTENCLGQVGMSAF

-548 VIDGKKVSFKHSGD
+548 VINGKKVSFKHSGD

-575 VDIRGIETLLNS
+575 VDIRGIEHLLNS
-587 EDEHYL
+587 DEEHYL
-593 IMYVNNFNQDDFSGY
+593 IMYINNYNQDSFLPY

-724 TPISDLLSHL
+724 TPISELLSHL

>member
-1 MTMINLTQT
+1 MIMINLTQT

-20 LNLEVIS
+20 LQLEVLS
-27 AYEDNVFSIEDVT
+27 GDKENVFSKEDVMS
-40 FINRRLATFGYSLSD
+40 IDRRLATFGYSLSA
-55 KAQEFLIEGSFSKTS
+55 KAQELLVEGSFSKNS
-70 VIESLTVA
+70 VIESLTIS
-78 IDELSKIFDLKNLEP
+78 IDELTKVFDLKNLEP
-93 LYETVCFL
+93 LYETVYFL

-115 ALPENRKIAYIDAL
+115 ALPESRKISYIDAL
-129 QFWCGMS
+129 QFWCGLS
-136 EEEAKVQAD
+136 EEEAKVHAD
-145 LQSADVLDLKELDIV
+145 LQAADVFDLKELDIV

-166 ALTANKLFSKV
+166 ALAANKLFSKV

-185 ELDVLLKVLEN
+185 ELDVLLETLEN
-196 HKVSISKTIKKES
+196 HKVSISKTIQKEN

-298 FGSRVG
+298 FGNRVG

-392 SVDSKVLWQLA
+392 SVDSKVLWQLV

-439 SYIFERLMLVLGMK
+439 HYIFERLMLVLGMK

-469 GSMALSTSMKGTS
+469 GSMAFSTSMKGTS

-526 KKTENGLGQVGMSAF
+526 KKTENCLGQVGMSAF

-575 VDIRGIETLLNS
+575 VDIRGIEHLLNS
-587 EDEHYL
+587 DEEHYL
-593 IMYVNNFNQDDFSGY
+593 IMYINNYNQDSFLPY

-724 TPISDLLSHL
+724 TPISELLSHL

>member
-10 TMKYLNALPM
+10 TMKYLNSLPM

-27 AYEDNVFSIEDVT
+27 TSGDSVFAKEDVVS
-40 FINRRLATFGYSLSD
+40 INQRLATFGYSLSV
-55 KAQEFLIEGSFSKTS
+55 KAQEFLIEGNFSKNS
-70 VIESLTVA
+70 VIESLTIS
-78 IDELSKIFDLKNLEP
+78 IDELTKILDLKNLEP
-93 LYETVCFL
+93 LYETVYFL

-115 ALPENRKIAYIDAL
+115 ALPENRKISYIDAL
-129 QFWCGMS
+129 QFWCGLS
-136 EEEAKVQAD
+136 EEEAKVHAD
-145 LQSADVLDLKELDIV
+145 LQAADVFDLKELDIV

-166 ALTANKLFSKV
+166 ALAANKLFSKV

-185 ELDVLLKVLEN
+185 ELDVLLKTLEN
-196 HKVSISKTIKKES
+196 HKVSISKTIQKEN

-220 LYMFNKHGVVLD
+220 LYMFNKHGIVLD

-392 SVDSKVLWQLA
+392 SVDSKVLWQLV

-431 NLKEQGDI
+431 NLKEQGGI
-439 SYIFERLMLVLGMK
+439 HYIFERLMLVLGMK

-526 KKTENGLGQVGMSAF
+526 KKTENGLGKMGMSAF

-575 VDIRGIETLLNS
+575 VDIRGIEALLNS

-593 IMYVNNFNQDDFSGY
+593 IMYVNNFNQDNFLSY

-696 YSMLAVNA
+696 YSMLAINA

>member
-10 TMKYLNALPM
+10 TMKYLNAIPM
-20 LNLEVIS
+20 LQLEVLS
-27 AYEDNVFSIEDVT
+27 GDKENMFSKEDVMS
-40 FINRRLATFGYSLSD
+40 IDRRLATFGYSLSA
-55 KAQEFLIEGSFSKTS
+55 KAQELLVEGNFSKNS
-70 VIESLTVA
+70 VIESLTISV
-78 IDELSKIFDLKNLEP
+78 DELTKIFDLKNLEP
-93 LYETVCFL
+93 LYETVYFL

-115 ALPENRKIAYIDAL
+115 ALPESRKISYVDAL
-129 QFWCGMS
+129 QFWCGLS
-136 EEEAKVQAD
+136 EEEAKAHAD
-145 LQSADVLDLKELDIV
+145 LQSADVFDLKELDVV

-166 ALTANKLFSKV
+166 ALAANKLFSKV

-185 ELDVLLKVLEN
+185 ELDVLLETLEN
-196 HKVSISKTIKKES
+196 HKVSISKTIQKEN

-220 LYMFNKHGVVLD
+220 LYMFNKHGIVLD

-298 FGSRVG
+298 FGNRVG
-304 KAKYPKVQKFF
+304 KAKYPKVKKFF

-326 KTTTRGAI
+326 KMTTRGAI

-366 RLLSV
+366 RLLSI

-392 SVDSKVLWQLA
+392 SVDSKVLWQLVA
-403 SRLRALEEE
+403 RLRALEEE
-412 TPRSVAVKGV
+412 TTRSVAIKGV

-469 GSMALSTSMKGTS
+469 GSMALSTSMKGAS
-482 NSTELATRYSWF
+482 NSTELTTRYSWF

>member
-10 TMKYLNALPM
+10 TMKDLNALPM
-20 LNLEVIS
+20 LNLEVVS
-27 AYEDNVFSIEDVT
+27 AYEDNVFSKEDVT
-40 FINRRLATFGYSLSD
+40 SINRRLATFGYSLND

-78 IDELSKIFDLKNLEP
+78 IDELSKIFNLKNLEP
-93 LYETVCFL
+93 LYETVYFL

-129 QFWCGMS
+129 QFWCGLT
-136 EEEAKVQAD
+136 EEEAEVQAD
-145 LQSADVLDLKELDIV
+145 LQSADVFDLKELDIV

-166 ALTANKLFSKV
+166 ALAANKLFSKV

-185 ELDVLLKVLEN
+185 ELDVLLETLEN
-196 HKVSISKTIKKES
+196 HKVSISKTIQKEN

-220 LYMFNKHGVVLD
+220 LYMFNKHGIVLD

-298 FGSRVG
+298 FGNRVG

-315 NALFDKKIYGS
+315 NALFDKKVYGS
-326 KTTTRGAI
+326 KMTTRGAI

-392 SVDSKVLWQLA
+392 SVDSKVLWQLVT
-403 SRLRALEEE
+403 RLRALKEE
-412 TPRSVAVKGV
+412 TPRSVAIKGV
-422 YQKLDETIT
+422 YRKIDETMT
-431 NLKEQGDI
+431 NMKEQGDI
-439 SYIFERLMLVLGMK
+439 DYIFERLMLVLGMK

-482 NSTELATRYSWF
+482 NSTELTTRYSWF

-526 KKTENGLGQVGMSAF
+526 KKTENGFSQMGMSAF
-541 TQLRDEY
+541 TRLRDEY
-548 VIDGKKVSFKHSGD
+548 IVDGKKVTFKHSGD
-562 YQDAPEPDGAIEY
+562 YQNAPEPDGAIEY
-575 VDIRGIETLLNS
+575 VDIRGIEHLLNS
-587 EDEHYL
+587 DEEHYL
-593 IMYVNNFNQDDFSGY
+593 IMYINNYNQDSFLPY

-621 EAASKELYQQKSVFK
+621 EAASEELYQQKSVFK

-667 IASHSSVN
+667 IASHSSVDS
-675 RAGLDE
+675 AKLSE
-681 LLLDVLGKV
+681 FLVDVLGKV

-704 LARGVIV
+704 LARGMIV

>member
-20 LNLEVIS
+20 LQLEVLS
-27 AYEDNVFSIEDVT
+27 GDKENVFSKEDVMS
-40 FINRRLATFGYSLSD
+40 INRRLATFGYSLSA
-55 KAQEFLIEGSFSKTS
+55 KAQEFLVEGSFSKNS
-70 VIESLTVA
+70 VIESLTIS
-78 IDELSKIFDLKNLEP
+78 IDELTKVFDLKNLEP
-93 LYETVCFL
+93 LYETVYFL

-115 ALPENRKIAYIDAL
+115 ALPESRKISYVDAL
-129 QFWCGMS
+129 QFWCGLS
-136 EEEAKVQAD
+136 KEEAKAHAD
-145 LQSADVLDLKELDIV
+145 LQAADVFDLKELDIV

-166 ALTANKLFSKV
+166 ALAANKLFSKV
-177 VPSKEEFA
+177 VPSKEEFT
-185 ELDVLLKVLEN
+185 ELDVLLETLEN
-196 HKVSISKTIKKES
+196 HKVSISKTIQKEN

-220 LYMFNKHGVVLD
+220 LYMFNKHGIVLD

-315 NALFDKKIYGS
+315 NALFDKRIYGS

-366 RLLSV
+366 RLLSI

-392 SVDSKVLWQLA
+392 SVDSKVLWQLVA
-403 SRLRALEEE
+403 RLRALEEE
-412 TPRSVAVKGV
+412 TTRSVAIKGV

-431 NLKEQGDI
+431 NLKKQGDI

-482 NSTELATRYSWF
+482 NSTKLTTRYSWF

-526 KKTENGLGQVGMSAF
+526 KKTENGFGQVGMSAF
-541 TQLRDEY
+541 TRLQDEY
-548 VIDGKKVSFKHSGD
+548 VVDGKKVSFKHSGD
-562 YQDAPEPDGAIEY
+562 YQNAPEPDGAIEY
-575 VDIRGIETLLNS
+575 VDIRGIEHLLNS
-587 EDEHYL
+587 DEEHYL
-593 IMYVNNFNQDDFSGY
+593 IMYINNYNQDSFLPY

-667 IASHSSVN
+667 IFSHSSVD
-675 RAGLDE
+675 RAKLE
-681 LLLDVLGKV
+681 EFLSDVLGKV
-690 ETTPSI
+690 ESTPSI
-696 YSMLAVNA
+696 HSMLTLNA
-704 LARGVIV
+704 LARGMVV

-724 TPISDLLSHL
+724 TPISELLSHL

>member
-20 LNLEVIS
+20 LQLEVLS
-27 AYEDNVFSIEDVT
+27 GDEENVFSKEDVIS
-40 FINRRLATFGYSLSD
+40 INRRLATFGYSLSA
-55 KAQEFLIEGSFSKTS
+55 KAQEFLVEGNFSKNS
-70 VIESLTVA
+70 VIESLTIT
-78 IDELSKIFDLKNLEP
+78 IDELAKVFDLKNLEP
-93 LYETVCFL
+93 LYETVYFL

-115 ALPENRKIAYIDAL
+115 ALPESRKISYIDAL
-129 QFWCGMS
+129 QFWCGLS
-136 EEEAKVQAD
+136 EEEAEAHAD
-145 LQSADVLDLKELDIV
+145 LQSADVFDLKELDIV

-177 VPSKEEFA
+177 VPSKEEFS
-185 ELDVLLKVLEN
+185 ELDVLLKTLEN
-196 HKVSISKTIKKES
+196 HKVSISKTIQKEN

-220 LYMFNKHGVVLD
+220 LYMFNKHGIVLD

-298 FGSRVG
+298 FGNRVG

-366 RLLSV
+366 RLLSI

-392 SVDSKVLWQLA
+392 SVDSKVLWQLV

-439 SYIFERLMLVLGMK
+439 HYIFERLMLVLGMK

-482 NSTELATRYSWF
+482 NSTELATRYSCF

-526 KKTENGLGQVGMSAF
+526 KKTENGFGQVGMSAF
-541 TQLRDEY
+541 TRLQDEY
-548 VIDGKKVSFKHSGD
+548 VVDGKKVSFKHSGD
-562 YQDAPEPDGAIEY
+562 YQNAPEPDGAIEY
-575 VDIRGIETLLNS
+575 VDIRGIEHLLNS
-587 EDEHYL
+587 DEEHYL
-593 IMYVNNFNQDDFSGY
+593 IMYINNYNQDSFLPY

-667 IASHSSVN
+667 IFSHSSVD
-675 RAGLDE
+675 RAKLE
-681 LLLDVLGKV
+681 EFLSDVLGKV
-690 ETTPSI
+690 ESTPSI
-696 YSMLAVNA
+696 HSMLTLNA
-704 LARGVIV
+704 LARGMVV

>member
-1 MTMINLTQT
+1 MIMINLTQT

-20 LNLEVIS
+20 LQLEVLS
-27 AYEDNVFSIEDVT
+27 GDKENVFSKEDVMS
-40 FINRRLATFGYSLSD
+40 IDRRLATFGYSLSA
-55 KAQEFLIEGSFSKTS
+55 KAQELLVEGSFSKNS
-70 VIESLTVA
+70 VIESLTIS
-78 IDELSKIFDLKNLEP
+78 IDELTKVFDLKNLEP
-93 LYETVCFL
+93 LYETVYFL

-115 ALPENRKIAYIDAL
+115 ALPESRKISYIDAL
-129 QFWCGMS
+129 QFWCGLS
-136 EEEAKVQAD
+136 EEEAKVHAD
-145 LQSADVLDLKELDIV
+145 LQAADVFDLKELDIV

-166 ALTANKLFSKV
+166 ALAANKLFSKV

-185 ELDVLLKVLEN
+185 ELDVLLKTLEN
-196 HKVSISKTIKKES
+196 HKVSISKTIQKEN

-298 FGSRVG
+298 FGNRVG

-392 SVDSKVLWQLA
+392 SVDSKVLWQLV

-439 SYIFERLMLVLGMK
+439 HYIFERLMLVLGMK

-526 KKTENGLGQVGMSAF
+526 KKTENCLGQVGMSAF

-575 VDIRGIETLLNS
+575 VDIRGIEHLLNS
-587 EDEHYL
+587 DEEHYL
-593 IMYVNNFNQDDFSGY
+593 IMYINNYNQDSFLPY

-724 TPISDLLSHL
+724 TPISELLSHL

>member
-10 TMKYLNALPM
+10 TMKYLSALPM
-20 LNLEVIS
+20 LNLEVVS
-27 AYEDNVFSIEDVT
+27 DYEDNVFSKEDVT
-40 FINRRLATFGYSLSD
+40 SVNRRLATFGYSLST
-55 KAQEFLIEGSFSKTS
+55 KAQEFLVEGNFSKNS

-78 IDELSKIFDLKNLEP
+78 VDELSKIFDLKNLEP
-93 LYETVCFL
+93 LYETVYFL

-129 QFWCGMS
+129 QLWCGLS
-136 EEEAKVQAD
+136 EEEAKAQAD
-145 LQSADVLDLKELDIV
+145 LQAADALDLKELDIV

-209 FQNKELKNYYI
+209 FQNKEWKNYYI

-298 FGSRVG
+298 FGNRVG

-315 NALFDKKIYGS
+315 NALFDKKVYGS
-326 KTTTRGAI
+326 KMTTRGAI

-366 RLLSV
+366 RLLSI

-392 SVDSKVLWQLA
+392 SVDSKVLWQLVA
-403 SRLRALEEE
+403 RLRALEEE
-412 TPRSVAVKGV
+412 TTRSVAIKGV

-431 NLKEQGDI
+431 NLKKQGDI

-482 NSTELATRYSWF
+482 NSTKLTTRYSWF

-526 KKTENGLGQVGMSAF
+526 KKTENGFGQVGMSAF
-541 TQLRDEY
+541 TRLQDEY
-548 VIDGKKVSFKHSGD
+548 VVDGKKVSFKHSGD
-562 YQDAPEPDGAIEY
+562 YQNAPEPDGAIEY
-575 VDIRGIETLLNS
+575 VDIRGIEHLLNS
-587 EDEHYL
+587 DEEHYL
-593 IMYVNNFNQDDFSGY
+593 IMYINNYNQDSFLPY

-667 IASHSSVN
+667 IFSHSSVD
-675 RAGLDE
+675 RAKLE
-681 LLLDVLGKV
+681 EFLSDVLGKV
-690 ETTPSI
+690 ESTPSI
-696 YSMLAVNA
+696 HSMLTLNA
-704 LARGVIV
+704 LARGMVV

-724 TPISDLLSHL
+724 TPISELLSHL

>member
-1 MTMINLTQT
+1 M
-10 TMKYLNALPM
+10 P
-20 LNLEVIS
+20 
-27 AYEDNVFSIEDVT
+27 
-40 FINRRLATFGYSLSD
+40 
-55 KAQEFLIEGSFSKTS
+55 
-70 VIESLTVA
+70 ES
-78 IDELSKIFDLKNLEP
+78 
-93 LYETVCFL
+93 
-101 SADID
+101 
-106 GLFDKAGDI
+106 
-115 ALPENRKIAYIDAL
+115 RKISYIDAL
-129 QFWCGMS
+129 QFWCGLS
-136 EEEAKVQAD
+136 EEEAEAHAD
-145 LQSADVLDLKELDIV
+145 LQSADVFDLKELDIV

-177 VPSKEEFA
+177 VPSKEEFS
-185 ELDVLLKVLEN
+185 ELDVLLKTLEN
-196 HKVSISKTIKKES
+196 HKVSISKTIQKEN

-220 LYMFNKHGVVLD
+220 LYMFNKHGIVLD

-298 FGSRVG
+298 FGNRVG

-392 SVDSKVLWQLA
+392 SVDSKVLWQLV

-412 TPRSVAVKGV
+412 TPRSVAIKGV
-422 YQKLDETIT
+422 HQKLDETIT

-439 SYIFERLMLVLGMK
+439 HYIFERLMLVLGMK

-526 KKTENGLGQVGMSAF
+526 KKTENGFGQVGMSAF
-541 TQLRDEY
+541 TRLQDEY
-548 VIDGKKVSFKHSGD
+548 VVDGKKVSFKHSGD
-562 YQDAPEPDGAIEY
+562 YQNAPEPDGAIEY
-575 VDIRGIETLLNS
+575 VDIRGIEHLLNS
-587 EDEHYL
+587 DEEHYL
-593 IMYVNNFNQDDFSGY
+593 IMYINNYNQDSFLPY

-667 IASHSSVN
+667 IFSHSSVD
-675 RAGLDE
+675 RAKL
-681 LLLDVLGKV
+681 
-690 ETTPSI
+690 
-696 YSMLAVNA
+696 
-704 LARGVIV
+704 
-711 DNPDEAD
+711 
-718 VIFDEN
+718 
-724 TPISDLLSHL
+724 

>member
-20 LNLEVIS
+20 LQLEVLS
-27 AYEDNVFSIEDVT
+27 GDKETVFSKEDVMS
-40 FINRRLATFGYSLSD
+40 INRRLAMFGYSLSA
-55 KAQEFLIEGSFSKTS
+55 KAQEFLVEGNFSKNS
-70 VIESLTVA
+70 VIESLTISV
-78 IDELSKIFDLKNLEP
+78 DELTKIFDLKNLEP
-93 LYETVCFL
+93 LYETVYFL

-115 ALPENRKIAYIDAL
+115 ALPENRKISYIDAL
-129 QFWCGMS
+129 QFWCGLS
-136 EEEAKVQAD
+136 EEEAKAHAD
-145 LQSADVLDLKELDIV
+145 LQSADVFDLKELDIV

-166 ALTANKLFSKV
+166 ALAANKLFSKV
-177 VPSKEEFA
+177 VPSKEEFT
-185 ELDVLLKVLEN
+185 ELDVLLETLEN
-196 HKVSISKTIKKES
+196 HKVSISKTIQKEN

-220 LYMFNKHGVVLD
+220 LYMFNKHGIVLD

-315 NALFDKKIYGS
+315 NALFDKKVYGS

-334 QQSYLDFSDDTSIH
+334 QQSYLDFSDDTSIQ

-371 LNKVDFNSYDYIM
+371 LDKVDSGSYDYIM
-384 FNMMNVFT
+384 LNMMNVFT
-392 SVDSKVLWQLA
+392 SVDSKVLWQLVA
-403 SRLRALEEE
+403 RLNALEKE
-412 TPRSVAVKGV
+412 TPRTVSIKGV
-422 YQKLDETIT
+422 HTKLEETIT
-431 NLKEQGDI
+431 NVKEQGNI
-439 SYIFERLMLVLGMK
+439 SYILERLMLVLGMK
-453 YAQKEFLGK
+453 YAQKDFLGK
-462 VYISPTL
+462 VYISPSL
-469 GSMALSTSMKGTS
+469 KSSALSTSMKGTS

-494 ELPKGFDVV
+494 ELPKGIDVV

-512 GNGRTDLDLSTKLF
+512 GNGRTDIDLSTELF
-526 KKTENGLGQVGMSAF
+526 KKVEDGFESKGLSSYYQLENK
-541 TQLRDEY
+541 Y
-548 VIDGKKVSFKHSGD
+548 VIEDKKVSFKHSRD

-575 VDIRGIETLLNS
+575 VDVRGIGALS
-587 EDEHYL
+587 DFSDEHYL
-593 IMYVNNFNQDDFSGY
+593 VMYVNNFNQDDFLSY
-608 PSNRAGVMLLSND
+608 PSNRAGIMLLSND
-621 EAASKELYQQKSVFK
+621 EAVTKELYQQKSVFK
-636 QFQLVSEVRGVIPLI
+636 QFQLVSEVRSVIPLI

-660 WVDMPKE
+660 WVDMSKE
-667 IASHSSVN
+667 INVASNIGSAN
-675 RAGLDE
+675 LNE
-681 LLLDVLGKV
+681 FLLDVLGKV

-696 YSMLAVNA
+696 YSMLALNA
-704 LARGVIV
+704 SARGLIV

-718 VIFDEN
+718 VVFDEN
-724 TPISDLLSHL
+724 TPIFDLLSHL

>member
-1 MTMINLTQT
+1 
-10 TMKYLNALPM
+10 
-20 LNLEVIS
+20 
-27 AYEDNVFSIEDVT
+27 
-40 FINRRLATFGYSLSD
+40 
-55 KAQEFLIEGSFSKTS
+55 
-70 VIESLTVA
+70 
-78 IDELSKIFDLKNLEP
+78 
-93 LYETVCFL
+93 
-101 SADID
+101 
-106 GLFDKAGDI
+106 
-115 ALPENRKIAYIDAL
+115 
-129 QFWCGMS
+129 
-136 EEEAKVQAD
+136 
-145 LQSADVLDLKELDIV
+145 
-160 TLAEVE
+160 
-166 ALTANKLFSKV
+166 
-177 VPSKEEFA
+177 
-185 ELDVLLKVLEN
+185 
-196 HKVSISKTIKKES
+196 
-209 FQNKELKNYYI
+209 
-220 LYMFNKHGVVLD
+220 MFNKHGVVLD

-298 FGSRVG
+298 FGNRVG

-315 NALFDKKIYGS
+315 NALFDKKVYGS
-326 KTTTRGAI
+326 KMTTRGAI

-366 RLLSV
+366 RLLSI

-392 SVDSKVLWQLA
+392 SVDSKVLWQLVA
-403 SRLRALEEE
+403 RLRALEEE
-412 TPRSVAVKGV
+412 TTRSVAIKGV

-431 NLKEQGDI
+431 NLKKQGDI

-482 NSTELATRYSWF
+482 NSTKLTTRYSWF

-526 KKTENGLGQVGMSAF
+526 KKTENGFGQVGMSAF
-541 TQLRDEY
+541 TRLQDEY
-548 VIDGKKVSFKHSGD
+548 VVDGKKVSFKHSGD
-562 YQDAPEPDGAIEY
+562 YQNAPEPDGAIEY
-575 VDIRGIETLLNS
+575 VDIRGIEHLLNS
-587 EDEHYL
+587 DEEHYL
-593 IMYVNNFNQDDFSGY
+593 IMYINNYNQDSFLPY

-667 IASHSSVN
+667 IFSHSSVD
-675 RAGLDE
+675 RAKLE
-681 LLLDVLGKV
+681 EFLSDVLGKV
-690 ETTPSI
+690 ESTPSI
-696 YSMLAVNA
+696 HSMLTLNA
-704 LARGVIV
+704 LARGMVV

-724 TPISDLLSHL
+724 TPISELLSHL

>member
-10 TMKYLNALPM
+10 TMKYLNAIPM
-20 LNLEVIS
+20 LKLEIVPNEVDDVFLQ
-27 AYEDNVFSIEDVT
+27 EDIVS
-40 FINRRLATFGYSLSD
+40 INRRLATFGYSLSA
-55 KAQEFLIEGSFSKTS
+55 KAQEFLTEGNLSKNS
-70 VIESLTVA
+70 VVECLTIA
-78 IDELSKIFDLKNLEP
+78 IDELTKVFDLKNLEP
-93 LYETVCFL
+93 LYETVYFL

-115 ALPENRKIAYIDAL
+115 ALPESRKISYIDAL
-129 QFWCGMS
+129 QFWCGLS
-136 EEEAKVQAD
+136 EEEAEAHAD
-145 LQSADVLDLKELDIV
+145 LQSADVFDLKELDIV

-166 ALTANKLFSKV
+166 ALAANKLFNKV

-185 ELDVLLKVLEN
+185 ELDVLLETLEN
-196 HKVSISKTIKKES
+196 HKVSISKTIQKEN

-220 LYMFNKHGVVLD
+220 LYMFNKHGIVLE

-298 FGSRVG
+298 FGNRVG

-392 SVDSKVLWQLA
+392 SVDSKVLWQLV

-412 TPRSVAVKGV
+412 TPRSIAVKGV

-439 SYIFERLMLVLGMK
+439 HYIFERLMLVLGMK

-462 VYISPTL
+462 VHISPTL

-526 KKTENGLGQVGMSAF
+526 KKTENGLVQMGMSAF

-575 VDIRGIETLLNS
+575 VDIRGIEALLNS

-593 IMYVNNFNQDDFSGY
+593 IMYVNNFNQDNFSGY

-636 QFQLVSEVRGVIPLI
+636 KFQLVSEVRGVIPLI

-718 VIFDEN
+718 VVFDEN